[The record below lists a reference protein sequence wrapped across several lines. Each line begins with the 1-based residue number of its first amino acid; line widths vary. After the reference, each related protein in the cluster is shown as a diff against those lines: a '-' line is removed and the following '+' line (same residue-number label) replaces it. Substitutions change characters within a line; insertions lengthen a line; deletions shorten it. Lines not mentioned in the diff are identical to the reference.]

1 MLPTKGPSIGR
12 RVQCHVKMSLSS
24 GAATAVGS
32 GFLDRIKWSRMS
44 RFTERSKDVEVEK
57 LITIVEL
64 FFSCR
69 FEEPERQDEGAL
81 EKFPIVPLLSILEA
95 LVSCRNIPPRRG
107 TKRER
112 MKN

>member
-12 RVQCHVKMSLSS
+12 RLQCHVKMSLSS

-44 RFTERSKDVEVEK
+44 RFTARSKGAEVEK
-57 LITIVEL
+57 LITIVEMS
-64 FFSCR
+64 FSRR

-81 EKFPIVPLLSILEA
+81 EKFPIVPHLLS
-95 LVSCRNIPPRRG
+95 NP
-107 TKRER
+107 
-112 MKN
+112 